1 MEDQFLRPN
10 TDDRNYKEKM
20 KRKIM
25 WRKLT
30 IKSYKKVSQHAERPD
45 EKGGRSAENN
55 ERAVTPTSLRCCSTP
70 EMKDSGSL
78 EMGEHQLMEWKPDA
92 GLSQTA

>member
-10 TDDRNYKEKM
+10 TDDRNYKEKK

-30 IKSYKKVSQHAERPD
+30 IK
-45 EKGGRSAENN
+45 
-55 ERAVTPTSLRCCSTP
+55 
-70 EMKDSGSL
+70 
-78 EMGEHQLMEWKPDA
+78 
-92 GLSQTA
+92 